1 MNRQEEFRLFR
12 DKVLLGLGTV
22 GIVGMTLAAVFI
34 GFKNEAIA
42 LSLIVAFSG
51 LLGAPT
57 MLRLDERRNSSG
69 KSDP

>member
-22 GIVGMTLAAVFI
+22 GLVGMGLASIFF
-34 GFKNEAIA
+34 GFKNDAIA

-57 MLRLDERRNSSG
+57 VLRLDERRG
-69 KSDP
+69 SDK